1 MKKKKSVFQRLFLF
15 ALIMLLFTGIGT
27 VPLLDTGSATAF
39 ASSKNKTVKLNVKEK
54 KLLKNQTF
62 TIKVYRLKKSHKVK
76 FRSKDSDIVSISS
89 TKTKQ
94 CTIKAEAVGE
104 TTIVATVYN
113 PKKDN
118 KKIKTLHCN
127 ISVTPP
133 AVSVCFKSSS
143 YTLKVN
149 DSINLSTLLN
159 LKPKNT
165 AEVPVFT
172 VSDSDC
178 LRVSPNGFAKALDQ
192 GTVTV
197 TATISN
203 GKSDKLTVYIEKD
216 EEE

>member
-89 TKTKQ
+89 TKAKQ
-94 CTIKAEAVGE
+94 CTIKAEAIGD
-104 TTIVATVYN
+104 TKIIATIYN
-113 PKKDN
+113 TKKN
-118 KKIKTLHCN
+118 KKVKTLKCR
-127 ISVTPP
+127 ICVTPP
-133 AVSVCFKSSS
+133 AVSVRFKTSS

-149 DSINLSTLLN
+149 DSINLSTLLT
-159 LKPKNT
+159 LKPKHT
-165 AEVPVFT
+165 AEVPVFS
-172 VSDSDC
+172 VSDKDC
-178 LRVSPNGFAKALDQ
+178 LRVSPNGFAKALEE

-203 GKSDKLTVYIEKD
+203 GKSDHLTVYIEKGED
-216 EEE
+216 E